1 MDNEN
6 PNPNIRP
13 LDKNGLTLVWE
24 LAKAAFMNAQTA
36 SAVMQSLQSQIDS
49 VASRDAFDELNVSV
63 LTADIISAQ
72 NIYGV
77 LHGNADTA
85 TKVGH
90 TLTFGSQSYDGSAAK
105 TITLSDLATYASGKY
120 AISISGNAD
129 TATTAGNY
137 TAGGGIATALGTKFD
152 KTGGEIS
159 GDITLDADNTRSI
172 GTSTKRLKDLYAVAM
187 HAGSLA
193 SDGAIT
199 AGGSL
204 QCVSTITMQSMTGTV
219 VEERWQI
226 ASRPRGGAVTDDSY
240 AMRVSYIGGTN
251 PLAVMHVTR
260 DGRVG
265 IGNAIADAI
274 KTGYKLNV
282 DGNMRTAGNM
292 DVQGGVT
299 GYGGVAAHG
308 ISDLTTMF

>member
-1 MDNEN
+1 MSNEN
-6 PNPNIRP
+6 PEFKP
-13 LDKNGLTLVWE
+13 LDGKGLTLVWE
-24 LAKAAFMNAQTA
+24 LAKAAFMSAQTA

-49 VASRDAFDELNVSV
+49 VASKDSFDELKASV
-63 LTADIISAQ
+63 LTADIIAAQKAYAQ
-72 NIYGV
+72 NFIG
-77 LHGNADTA
+77 
-85 TKVGH
+85 
-90 TLTFGSQSYDGSAAK
+90 
-105 TITLSDLATYASGKY
+105 DLQG
-120 AISISGNAD
+120 

-152 KTGGEIS
+152 KAGGELR
-159 GDITLDADNTRSI
+159 GNITLDADNTRSI
-172 GTSTKRLKDLYAVAM
+172 GTSSKRLKDLYAVAIYGGTLTTD
-187 HAGSLA
+187 GS
-193 SDGAIT
+193 IT
-199 AGGSL
+199 VGGSL
-204 QCVSTITMQSMTGTV
+204 SCAGTITMKSVTGSV
-219 VEERWQI
+219 VDDRWRI

-240 AMRVSYIGGTN
+240 AMRVSYIGDTD
-251 PLAVMHVTR
+251 PLAVIHVTR

>member
-1 MDNEN
+1 MSNEN
-6 PNPNIRP
+6 PQIRP
-13 LDKNGLTLVWE
+13 LDKNGLTLVWS
-24 LAKAAFMNAQTA
+24 LAKATFMNAQTA

-49 VASRDAFDELNVSV
+49 VASKDSYDELKVSV

-72 NIYGV
+72 KAY
-77 LHGNADTA
+77 AQ
-85 TKVGH
+85 
-90 TLTFGSQSYDGSAAK
+90 TFIG
-105 TITLSDLATYASGKY
+105 DLQG
-120 AISISGNAD
+120 

-137 TAGGGIATALGTKFD
+137 TAGGGIATALGAKFD
-152 KTGGEIS
+152 KTGGDIS
-159 GDITLDADNTRSI
+159 GNITLNADNTISI
-172 GTSTKRLKDLYAVAM
+172 GASSKRLKDLYAVAM
-187 HAGSLA
+187 HGGTLTTDGS
-193 SDGAIT
+193 IT

-204 QCVSTITMQSMTGTV
+204 SCAGTITMKSVTGSV
-219 VEERWQI
+219 VDDRWQI

-240 AMRVSYIGGTN
+240 ALRVSYIGGTD
-251 PLAVMHVTR
+251 PLAVIHVTR

-265 IGNAIADAI
+265 IGNGVTDAVN
-274 KTGYKLNV
+274 TGYKLNV

>member
-6 PNPNIRP
+6 PIIRP

-24 LAKAAFMNAQTA
+24 LSKAKFMNAQTA
-36 SAVMQSLQSQIDS
+36 SSVMQSLQSQIDS
-49 VASRDAFDELNVSV
+49 VASKDFFDELKVSV
-63 LTADIISAQ
+63 LTADIIAAQ
-72 NIYGV
+72 KAY
-77 LHGNADTA
+77 AQ
-85 TKVGH
+85 
-90 TLTFGSQSYDGSAAK
+90 TFIG
-105 TITLSDLATYASGKY
+105 DLQG
-120 AISISGNAD
+120 

-152 KTGGEIS
+152 KAGGEIS
-159 GDITLDADNTRSI
+159 GDITLNADNTRSI
-172 GTSTKRLKDLYAVAM
+172 GTSSKRLKDIYAVAV
-187 HAGSLA
+187 HGGTLTTDGS
-193 SDGAIT
+193 IT
-199 AGGSL
+199 AGGGLS
-204 QCVSTITMQSMTGTV
+204 CVSTITMQSKTGTV
-219 VEERWQI
+219 VEEGWQI
-226 ASRPRGGAVTDDSY
+226 NSRPRGGAPTPTDDSY
-240 AMRVSYIGGTN
+240 ALRVSYIGGTD

-292 DVQGGVT
+292 DVQGNMAAQGAVT

>member
-1 MDNEN
+1 MDNE
-6 PNPNIRP
+6 NPNIRP

-49 VASRDAFDELNVSV
+49 VASKDSFDELKVGV
-63 LTADIISAQ
+63 LTADIIAAQ
-72 NIYGV
+72 KAY
-77 LHGNADTA
+77 AQ
-85 TKVGH
+85 
-90 TLTFGSQSYDGSAAK
+90 TFIG
-105 TITLSDLATYASGKY
+105 DLQG
-120 AISISGNAD
+120 

>member
-1 MDNEN
+1 MSNE
-6 PNPNIRP
+6 NPNIRP
-13 LDKNGLTLVWE
+13 LDRNGLTLVWE
-24 LAKAAFMNAQTA
+24 LTKAAFMNAQTA

-49 VASRDAFDELNVSV
+49 VASKDSFDELKVSV
-63 LTADIISAQ
+63 LTADIIAAQ
-72 NIYGV
+72 KAY
-77 LHGNADTA
+77 AQ
-85 TKVGH
+85 
-90 TLTFGSQSYDGSAAK
+90 TFIG
-105 TITLSDLATYASGKY
+105 DLQG
-120 AISISGNAD
+120 

-152 KTGGEIS
+152 KAGGVIS

-187 HAGSLA
+187 HADTLD

-199 AGGSL
+199 AGGGM
-204 QCVSTITMQSMTGTV
+204 QCVSTITMQSKTGTDIST
-219 VEERWQI
+219 RWQI
-226 ASRPRGGAVTDDSY
+226 ASRPRGGAVTDGSY
-240 AMRVSYIGGTN
+240 ALRISYIGNTN
-251 PLAVMHVTR
+251 PLAVIHVTR

-274 KTGYKLNV
+274 KMGYRLNV

-292 DVQGGVT
+292 DVQGNMAAQGGVT